1 MNIKAAIKKI
11 SATFSE
17 RILNF
22 SFSDRIDKKESMQ
35 LPINKI
41 AATPVN
47 SSINVDSLNLEI
59 FREVKTTR
67 QNPNKLDDVFSI
79 WDDLLSV
86 MKIIVFLLF
95 RCL

>member
-95 RCL
+95 RFL